1 MCLSRVVAATVALFV
16 FPALSDVRQGGTIFH
31 ELRSA
36 LSSRKL
42 AVGVNLKTG
51 DVVGTGVCE
60 GGARS
65 YERARLAALAD
76 IVSQLNDSSFSSSR
90 MSEYS
95 DETSRSKEVVDI
107 ACSGY
112 LIGAEEVARIVR
124 QKSDGESVAVAF
136 RWSVAMQEQ
145 AMSGLA
151 SKEGRIEELEAE
163 LQKCN
168 DLVKRTGPVLWTGS
182 SGQKRFLGIAA
193 SKVDEMTS
201 KGIRTAMRLA
211 KVKAQRYLGEH
222 FRRVLTEGRHLSEDI
237 VTKPSLSAPMALDS
251 FMQEIKSRTRGALG
265 NGLNA
270 IVATDYG
277 ISEIFS
283 EIKTV
288 GNVRYAV
295 SVCCLTTKDMLT
307 AR

>member
-1 MCLSRVVAATVALFV
+1 MCLSRVVAVTVALFV
-16 FPALSDVRQGGTIFH
+16 FPAISDVRQGISIFR

-124 QKSDGESVAVAF
+124 QTSDGESVAVAF

-163 LQKCN
+163 LQKSN
-168 DLVKRTGPVLWTGS
+168 DLIKRTGPVLWTGS

-211 KVKAQRYLGEH
+211 KVKAQGYLAEH
-222 FRRVLTEGRHLSEDI
+222 FRRVLTEGWHLDEYI
-237 VTKPSLSAPMALDS
+237 VIKPSLPAPMALES
-251 FMQEIKSRTRGALG
+251 FIHGIKSRTEGMLG

-277 ISEIFS
+277 VSEIFS

-295 SVCCLTTKDMLT
+295 SVCCLTTSDMLN
-307 AR
+307 AK